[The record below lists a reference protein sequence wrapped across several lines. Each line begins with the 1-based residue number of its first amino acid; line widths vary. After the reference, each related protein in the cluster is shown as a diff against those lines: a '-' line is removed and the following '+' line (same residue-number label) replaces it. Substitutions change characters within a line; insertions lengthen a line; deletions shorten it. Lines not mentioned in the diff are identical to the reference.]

1 MDIVISHKSALQLLR
16 SPRALE
22 WETCSSELPARMPA
36 PADLRELA
44 SLFPELGEMPDVLIA
59 EKNGG
64 HSGECAQVHVWTT
77 GLPQGSLLHV
87 APGIRCVSPLLLP
100 VLLASKLKKLEMAL
114 LLSELM
120 GLYAICE
127 DSAMGLLQRREPL
140 ATPEGFDAFLGKIDG
155 AWGTGKMR
163 AALRI
168 APSMSASP
176 LEAKLYLRATLPHAK
191 GGYNLGKVVLND
203 PQEIRRLAFG
213 GKSGRQR
220 KPDLLFKGSSG
231 HGGVCLDY
239 MGAWHDSDSQVH
251 RDTKRRN
258 ELLANGFTPYEIFKP
273 QYDDLDYMDELMASI
288 REDLGMPPVAVS
300 REVGLRRHRAR
311 YELWWQLEHISL

>member
-16 SPRALE
+16 SPRAPE
-22 WETCSSELPARMPA
+22 WDACSTELPSRMPS
-36 PADLRELA
+36 PDDLAEAR
-44 SLFPELGEMPDVLIA
+44 SLFPELGDKPDVLIA

-64 HSGECAQVHVWTT
+64 HSGGCARVHVWTC
-77 GLPQGSLLHV
+77 GLPQGSLLQV

-100 VLLASKLKKLEMAL
+100 VLLASKLSKLEMAL

-120 GLYAICE
+120 GLYAVCE
-127 DSAMGLLQRREPL
+127 DAALGLLQRREPL
-140 ATPEGFDAFLGKIDG
+140 ATPDGMAAFLGKLDG
-155 AWGTGKMR
+155 AWGTGAVKR
-163 AALRI
+163 ALRI
-168 APSMSASP
+168 APAMSASP
-176 LEAKLYLRATLPHAK
+176 QEAKLYLRATLPHAK

-220 KPDLLFKGSSG
+220 KPDLLFKGAV

-239 MGAWHDSDSQVH
+239 MGAWHDSDTQVR

-258 ELLANGFTPYEIFKP
+258 ELLANGFTPYEIYKS
-273 QYDDLDYMDELMASI
+273 QYDDLDYMDELMDSI
-288 REDLGMPPVAVS
+288 RDDLGMPPVMVS
-300 REVGLRRHRAR
+300 REVWKRRRRAR
-311 YELWWQLEHISL
+311 YRLWLELERIHF